1 MASIIETV
9 ATQIAT
15 AIGAQ
20 IDYVPQFEL
29 KDFRKEKLLVL
40 PIGSKYEQISRGSK
54 EIRITL
60 EIAYVKRVDEK
71 EISTLLEKVQD
82 LVQTVQNTKVYNGR
96 GYVAEVLNTP
106 TYDVDAMITEKKFLS
121 VMSVEIRII

>member
-1 MASIIETV
+1 MSIIETV
-9 ATQIAT
+9 AMDIAKT
-15 AIGAQ
+15 IGAQ

-40 PIGSKYEQISRGSK
+40 PIGSKYEQLSRGTK

-60 EIAYVKRVDEK
+60 EIAYIKRVEEK
-71 EISTLLEKVQD
+71 EISALLEKVQQ

-106 TYDVDAMITEKKFLS
+106 TYDVEAMITEKKFLS
-121 VMSVEIRII
+121 VMTVEIRII

>member
-1 MASIIETV
+1 MSIIETV
-9 ATQIAT
+9 AMDIAKT
-15 AIGAQ
+15 IGAQ

-40 PIGSKYEQISRGSK
+40 PIGSKYEQLSRGTK

-60 EIAYVKRVDEK
+60 EIAYVKRVEEK
-71 EISTLLEKVQD
+71 EISALLEKVQQ

-96 GYVAEVLNTP
+96 GYVVEVLNTP

-121 VMSVEIRII
+121 VMTVEIRII

>member
-1 MASIIETV
+1 MSIIETV
-9 ATQIAT
+9 AMDIAKT
-15 AIGAQ
+15 IGAQ

-29 KDFRKEKLLVL
+29 KDFKKEKLLVL
-40 PIGSKYEQISRGSK
+40 PIGSKYEQLSRGTK

-60 EIAYVKRVDEK
+60 EIAYIKRVEEK
-71 EISTLLEKVQD
+71 EISALLEKVQQ

-106 TYDVDAMITEKKFLS
+106 TYDVEAMITEKKFLS
-121 VMSVEIRII
+121 VMTVEIRII